1 MSMEAEYR
9 CGYVA
14 IAGRPNVGKSTLLNA
29 LLGERLAITSHK
41 PQTTRHSL
49 LGVKTTADGQILF
62 LDTPGIHERKQDALN
77 RYLNRAARS
86 AVAGVDLSLFVVEAL
101 RWGREDESVLQVL
114 KRHGKPVIVAVNKVD
129 AVADKAQL
137 LPFLE
142 ELSKK
147 HELRALVPISA
158 RTGTGLEQL
167 ENEILKALPVGPR
180 VFDEDQITDRTERF
194 FAAELVREQ
203 LTRRFAREIPYAVT
217 VEIEQFVDEDTL
229 YRIAALI
236 WVERPGQKKILIG
249 RDGSALKEVG
259 RQARIE
265 MESLFGRKV
274 FLSLW
279 VKVKKSWSSD
289 EGALARLGYTD

>member
-1 MSMEAEYR
+1 MEAEYR